1 METTP
6 DVVVIGGGPAGLSAA
21 AWCSDLGLSAVLIEE
36 ADTPGGQ
43 LHSINN
49 TIANYAGLAAANGRE
64 FAAKLLDWEKQFAF
78 LRLIGTRAESV
89 SAEPLSVR
97 TAKGEEFRPRAVILA
112 TGVSRRKLGLAGEEE
127 LVGKGVLRSG
137 AGQREEAKGKHVI
150 IVGGGDAAI
159 ENAVLLSEFAK
170 RVTVVH
176 RSREFRA
183 RPEFLERAK
192 AAANVEM
199 MTETYVSRIFGDE
212 EFDGVEVVGTE
223 GSGLLKGDLLL
234 IRIGFKPNSE
244 LLRGLVELDVSGYV
258 QVDVNSETSIP
269 MIYACGDVANP
280 ISPTISTAA
289 GMGATAAK
297 TIAARFGERENFRK
311 FE

>member
-6 DVVVIGGGPAGLSAA
+6 DVVIIGGGPAGLSAA

-43 LHSINN
+43 LHLINN
-49 TIANYAGLAAANGRE
+49 PIANYAGLAAANGRE

-89 SAEPLSVR
+89 SAEPFSVR
-97 TAKGEEFRPRAVILA
+97 TAKGEEFRPSAVILA

-137 AGQREEAKGKHVI
+137 AGQREEARGKHVI
-150 IVGGGDAAI
+150 IVGGGDAAL

-183 RPEFLERAK
+183 RPEFLAK
-192 AAANVEM
+192 AKASANVDFK
-199 MTETYVSRIFGDE
+199 TETYVTAIRGEEIFEGVNVAEPGGAGDSI
-212 EFDGVEVVGTE
+212 DA
-223 GSGLLKGDLLL
+223 DLLL
-234 IRIGFKPNSE
+234 VRIGFKPNSE
-244 LLRGLVELDVSGYV
+244 LLRGLAELDVSGYV

-297 TIAARFGERENFRK
+297 AIKARLSK
-311 FE
+311 

>member
-43 LHSINN
+43 LHLINN
-49 TIANYAGLAAANGRE
+49 PIANYAGLAAANGRE

-192 AAANVEM
+192 AATNVDFK
-199 MTETYVSRIFGDE
+199 TETYVTAIRGEKLFEGVDVAEPGGAGDSIE
-212 EFDGVEVVGTE
+212 A
-223 GSGLLKGDLLL
+223 DLLL
-234 IRIGFKPNSE
+234 VRIGFKPNSE
-244 LLRGLVELDVSGYV
+244 LLRGLAELDVSGYV

-269 MIYACGDVANP
+269 MIFACGDVANP

-297 TIAARFGERENFRK
+297 AIKARLSK
-311 FE
+311 